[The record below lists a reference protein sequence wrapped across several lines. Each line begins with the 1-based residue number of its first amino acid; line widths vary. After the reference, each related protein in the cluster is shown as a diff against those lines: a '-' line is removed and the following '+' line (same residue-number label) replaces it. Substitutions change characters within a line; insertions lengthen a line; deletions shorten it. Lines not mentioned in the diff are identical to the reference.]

1 MPDNKEISALTTAEQ
16 TSNNDLFE
24 TSIPN
29 AMTDTGYISRK
40 QSVTMLE
47 QQMLGNTQYNTELPN
62 FTAGN
67 RTIFKALEEARSS
80 GGGGASVIQKTMAE
94 YTALPSADKMNGSIY
109 KITDKA
115 LIYCLDEEYH
125 AVLEI
130 TSADYAQLTS
140 AEKNNGTL
148 YIITD
153 EETTADDIPYSAGV
167 SVKDKIDGLAID
179 DLDDVSLT
187 NPTNGDVL
195 SYSSTG
201 GSQGTGGW
209 GNKALYPLFQ
219 ISAEIQG
226 STVNIAAN
234 SWGDSIVSIPTVSG
248 YRPIAFYKIYPNSP
262 SNLCINS
269 FDIESQGGTYTGR
282 VRLRSFNSITMDANV
297 RVSILY
303 IRES

>member
-140 AEKNNGTL
+140 DEKNNGTL

-153 EETTADDIPYSAGV
+153 EETTAADIPYSSGV
-167 SVKDKIDGLAID
+167 SVADKLDSLATVETVSITKTIVSRGSVECFKIGRIVQVCININTDSVTSPVGTEIARGLPI
-179 DLDDVSLT
+179 
-187 NPTNGDVL
+187 PI
-195 SYSSTG
+195 SYSG
-201 GSQGTGGW
+201 
-209 GNKALYPLFQ
+209 LYPRLFGGQKIQNVVIDNNGYLKTVDTSMDGATWWAGQ
-219 ISAEIQG
+219 I
-226 STVNIAAN
+226 
-234 SWGDSIVSIPTVSG
+234 
-248 YRPIAFYKIYPNSP
+248 IYFAQS
-262 SNLCINS
+262 
-269 FDIESQGGTYTGR
+269 
-282 VRLRSFNSITMDANV
+282 
-297 RVSILY
+297 
-303 IRES
+303 